1 VEIQAFGISANDQ
14 KVQWLISDHLGT
26 PRMILDQT
34 GSLANMKRHDYL
46 PFGEELFA
54 PTSGRSAAQGYAGG
68 DGVRQ
73 QFTQKERDNETGLD
87 YFNARYY
94 SNVQGRFASTDPIL
108 MKQDRLRD
116 PQELNLYAYVRN
128 NPLKYIDPDGEDIT
142 VSRTQQYEFIVERR
156 AEDNPELLKQVR
168 VSVTE
173 VVTERYSDD
182 GKLLGTTT
190 QATATAENT
199 QEAKLR
205 LVVAAIN
212 DDHLIRTEDGGAT
225 WKIVDSE
232 MLGASDV
239 TFTFTGI
246 GWVVGRRGAFYRSTD
261 QGKTWDRPANL
272 PESFNGYDWTSI
284 SFAGDKGLAVGKN
297 GVIAITSDG
306 GASWSER
313 KTNVSENFR
322 AVRLNNRTGLII
334 GSQKIQSCSLTEIL
348 V

>member
-1 VEIQAFGISANDQ
+1 VN
-14 KVQWLISDHLGT
+14 
-26 PRMILDQT
+26 
-34 GSLANMKRHDYL
+34 Y
-46 PFGEELFA
+46 PFL
-54 PTSGRSAAQGYAGG
+54 
-68 DGVRQ
+68 
-73 QFTQKERDNETGLD
+73 TQKERDNETGLD

-94 SNVQGRFASTDPIL
+94 SNVQGRFAPTDPIL

-212 DDHLIRTEDGGAT
+212 DDH
-225 WKIVDSE
+225 
-232 MLGASDV
+232 
-239 TFTFTGI
+239 
-246 GWVVGRRGAFYRSTD
+246 
-261 QGKTWDRPANL
+261 
-272 PESFNGYDWTSI
+272 
-284 SFAGDKGLAVGKN
+284 
-297 GVIAITSDG
+297 
-306 GASWSER
+306 
-313 KTNVSENFR
+313 
-322 AVRLNNRTGLII
+322 
-334 GSQKIQSCSLTEIL
+334 
-348 V
+348 